1 MLWKCCLPDFGLSRS
16 NEERRILSAQVVDVC
31 HTQSG
36 TEAMMDFQLNEEQRM
51 MKEAVNKWA
60 VNELG
65 PLQEKIDDEDWF
77 PPDFF
82 KKCAEI
88 GILGITIDEKYGGLG
103 SDILMQTIVIEEM
116 SRICPALAMTYGAHS
131 NLCANNI
138 HKNGNEFLK
147 EKYLPPLVSGEKIGA
162 LGLTEPNAGS
172 DALGGMRTR
181 AVKKGDKYILNGTKM
196 FITNGPIADT
206 LLVYAKTDPEKGAK
220 GISAFVVEKEYPG
233 FSVSR
238 KLKKCG
244 MRGSPTA
251 ELSFEDCEVPAE
263 NLVGQENMGV
273 NVVTSG
279 LDYER
284 ITLAG
289 GSLGMAQQA
298 LDYSI
303 KYAVER
309 EQFGQ
314 PIANFQMIQQK
325 LADMYARTEAAR
337 LLVYKAATV
346 AKSAPRGGKGTELTR
361 LAAAAILLAAET
373 ATWVCGEAVQIHGGY
388 GYCLEFPVQKLWRD
402 AKLYE
407 IGAGTSEI
415 RRMIIARELT
425 REEFARKGQR

>member
-1 MLWKCCLPDFGLSRS
+1 
-16 NEERRILSAQVVDVC
+16 
-31 HTQSG
+31 
-36 TEAMMDFQLNEEQRM
+36 MDFTLTDEQRM
-51 MKEAVNKWA
+51 IKETVYKWA

-65 PLQEKIDDEDWF
+65 PLQEKIDEEDWF

-88 GILGITIDEKYGGLG
+88 GILGITISEEYGGLDG
-103 SDILMQTIVIEEM
+103 DILMQTLAIEEM
-116 SRICPALAMTYGAHS
+116 SRICPALAMSYGAHS

-138 HKNGNEFLK
+138 FKNGSEALK
-147 EKYLPPLVSGEKIGA
+147 AKYLPPLVAGDKIGA
-162 LGLTEPNAGS
+162 LALTEPGAGS
-172 DALGGMRTR
+172 DAMGLKTR
-181 AVKKGDKYILNGTKM
+181 AVKKGDKYLLNGSKM
-196 FITNGPIADT
+196 FITNGPTADT
-206 LLVYAKTDPEKGAK
+206 LLVYAKTAPERGAK
-220 GISAFVVEKEYPG
+220 GISAFIVEKDFPG

-238 KLKKCG
+238 KLRKCG

-251 ELSFEDCEVPAE
+251 ELVFQDCEVPAE
-263 NLVGQENMGV
+263 NLVGHENMGV

-279 LDYER
+279 LDIER
-284 ITLAG
+284 IVLAG

-303 KYAVER
+303 RYAVER
-309 EQFGQ
+309 EQFGKS
-314 PIANFQMIQQK
+314 IATFQMIQHK

-337 LLVYKAATV
+337 LLVYRAAV
-346 AKSAPRGGKGTELTR
+346 MAQNAPRGGKGTELTK

-373 ATWVCGEAVQIHGGY
+373 ATWVCDQGVQIHGGY

-425 REEFARKGQR
+425 REEFARKSGR

>member
-1 MLWKCCLPDFGLSRS
+1 
-16 NEERRILSAQVVDVC
+16 
-31 HTQSG
+31 
-36 TEAMMDFQLNEEQRM
+36 MDFQLTDEQRM
-51 MKEAVNKWA
+51 IKETVWKWS

-65 PLQEKIDDEDWF
+65 PLQEKIDEEDWF

-103 SDILMQTIVIEEM
+103 GDVLMQTLAIEEM

-138 HKNGNEFLK
+138 YKNANEALK

-162 LGLTEPNAGS
+162 LGLTEPNACA
-172 DALGGMRTR
+172 DAMSLLTR
-181 AVKKGDKYILNGTKM
+181 AVKKGDKYLLNGSKM
-196 FITNGPIADT
+196 FITNGPVADT
-206 LLVYAKTDPEKGAK
+206 LLIYAKTDPDRGAK
-220 GISAFVVEKEYPG
+220 GISAFIVEKDFPG
-233 FSVSR
+233 FSVAR
-238 KLKKCG
+238 KLKKVG

-251 ELSFEDCEVPAE
+251 ELVFQDCEVPAE

-273 NVVTSG
+273 HVMTSG
-279 LDYER
+279 LDIER
-284 ITLAG
+284 IVLAG
-289 GSLGMAQQA
+289 GSVGMAQQA

-303 KYAVER
+303 RYAVER

-325 LADMYARTEAAR
+325 LADMYTRTEASR
-337 LLVYKAATV
+337 LLVYRAADV
-346 AKSAPRGGKGTELTR
+346 AQKSPRGGKGTELTR
-361 LAAAAILLAAET
+361 QAAAAILFAAES
-373 ATWVCGEAVQIHGGY
+373 ATWVCDQAVQIHGGY

-407 IGAGTSEI
+407 IGAGTSEV

-425 REEFARKGQR
+425 REEFARKASR

>member
-1 MLWKCCLPDFGLSRS
+1 
-16 NEERRILSAQVVDVC
+16 
-31 HTQSG
+31 
-36 TEAMMDFQLNEEQRM
+36 MDFKLTDEQRM
-51 MKEAVNKWA
+51 IKETVYKWS
-60 VNELG
+60 VQELG
-65 PLQEKIDDEDWF
+65 PLQEKIDEEDWF

-88 GILGITIDEKYGGLG
+88 GILGITMAEKYGGLDG
-103 SDILMQTIVIEEM
+103 DVLMQALAIEEM
-116 SRICPALAMTYGAHS
+116 SRICPALAMSYGAHS

-138 HKNGNEFLK
+138 HKNANEALK
-147 EKYLPPLVSGEKIGA
+147 EKYLPPLIRGEKIGA

-172 DALGGMRTR
+172 DAMSLRTR
-181 AVKKGDKYILNGTKM
+181 AVKKGDKYILNGTKI
-196 FITNGPIADT
+196 FITNGPVADT
-206 LLVYAKTDPEKGAK
+206 LLVYAKTEPDLGAK
-220 GISAFVVEKEYPG
+220 GISAFIVEKEFPG

-238 KLKKCG
+238 KLKKVG

-251 ELSFEDCEVPAE
+251 ELVFENCEVPAE

-273 NVVTSG
+273 HVMTSG
-279 LDYER
+279 LDIER
-284 ITLAG
+284 IVLAA
-289 GSLGMAQQA
+289 GSVGMAQQA

-337 LLVYKAATV
+337 LLVYRAATV
-346 AKSAPRGGKGTELTR
+346 AQGAKRGGKGTELTR
-361 LAAAAILLAAET
+361 QAAAAILFAGET
-373 ATWVCGEAVQIHGGY
+373 ATWVCDQGVQIHGGY

-407 IGAGTSEI
+407 IGAGTSEV

-425 REEFARKGQR
+425 REEFARKAQR

>member
-1 MLWKCCLPDFGLSRS
+1 MAEDVLGGFGFRAKVDFIRFIPEGRF
-16 NEERRILSAQVVDVC
+16 R
-31 HTQSG
+31 
-36 TEAMMDFQLNEEQRM
+36 MDFQLTDEQRM
-51 MKEAVNKWA
+51 IKETVYKWS
-60 VNELG
+60 VKELG
-65 PLQEKIDDEDWF
+65 PIQEKIDDEDWF

-88 GILGITIDEKYGGLG
+88 GILGITMDEKYGGLG
-103 SDILMQTIVIEEM
+103 GDVLMQALAIEEM
-116 SRICPALAMTYGAHS
+116 SRICPALAMSYGAHS

-138 HKNGNEFLK
+138 HKNANDFLK
-147 EKYLPPLVSGEKIGA
+147 EKYLPSLISGEKIGA

-172 DALGGMRTR
+172 DAMSIRTR
-181 AVKKGDKYILNGTKM
+181 AVKMGDKYILNGSKI
-196 FITNGPIADT
+196 FITNGPVADT
-206 LLVYAKTDPEKGAK
+206 LLVYAKTTPEMGAK
-220 GISAFVVEKEYPG
+220 GISAFIVEKGYPG

-251 ELSFEDCEVPAE
+251 ELLFENCEVPAE

-273 NVVTSG
+273 HVMTSG
-279 LDYER
+279 LDIER
-284 ITLAG
+284 IVLAA
-289 GSLGMAQQA
+289 GSVGMAQQA
-298 LDYSI
+298 LEYSI
-303 KYAVER
+303 RYSVER

-314 PIANFQMIQQK
+314 AIANFQMIQQK

-337 LLVYKAATV
+337 LLVYKAAIM
-346 AKSAPRGGKGTELTR
+346 AQGAARGGKGTELTR
-361 LAAAAILLAAET
+361 LAAAAILFAGET
-373 ATWVCGEAVQIHGGY
+373 ATWVCDQGIQIHGGY

-425 REEFARKGQR
+425 REEFARKAQR

>member
-1 MLWKCCLPDFGLSRS
+1 
-16 NEERRILSAQVVDVC
+16 
-31 HTQSG
+31 
-36 TEAMMDFQLNEEQRM
+36 MDFQLTDEQRM
-51 MKEAVNKWA
+51 IRETVRKWS

-65 PLQEKIDDEDWF
+65 PLQEKIDEEDWF

-88 GILGITIDEKYGGLG
+88 GILGIPISEQYGGLG
-103 SDILMQTIVIEEM
+103 GDVLMQTLAVEEM
-116 SRICPALAMTYGAHS
+116 SRICPALAMTFGAHS
-131 NLCANNI
+131 DLCANNI
-138 HKNGNEFLK
+138 YKNASDALK
-147 EKYLPPLVSGEKIGA
+147 EKYLPPLIRGEKIGA

-172 DALGGMRTR
+172 DAMSLRTR
-181 AVKKGDKYILNGTKM
+181 AEKKGDKYILNGTKM
-196 FITNGPIADT
+196 FITNGPVADT
-206 LLVYAKTDPEKGAK
+206 LLIYAKTAPEKGAK
-220 GISAFVVEKEYPG
+220 GISAFIVEKEFPG

-251 ELSFEDCEVPAE
+251 ELVFENCEVPAE

-273 NVVTSG
+273 AVMTSG
-279 LDYER
+279 LDVER
-284 ITLAG
+284 IVLAG
-289 GSLGMAQQA
+289 GSVGMAQQA

-303 KYAVER
+303 RYAVER

-325 LADMYARTEAAR
+325 LADMYCRTEAAR
-337 LLVYKAATV
+337 LLVYRAADFAQKTR
-346 AKSAPRGGKGTELTR
+346 RGGKGTELTK
-361 LAAAAILLAAET
+361 LAASAILFAAET
-373 ATWVCGEAVQIHGGY
+373 ATWVCDQGIQIHGGY

-415 RRMIIARELT
+415 RRLIIARELT
-425 REEFARKGQR
+425 REEFARKASR